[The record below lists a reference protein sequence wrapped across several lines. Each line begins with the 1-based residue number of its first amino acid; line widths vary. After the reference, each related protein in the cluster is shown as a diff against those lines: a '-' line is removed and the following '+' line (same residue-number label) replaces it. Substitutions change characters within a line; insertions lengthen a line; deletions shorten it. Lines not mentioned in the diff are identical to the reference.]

1 MLETGIKSKK
11 SGLEAAGIK
20 KVKEAHWNLEPSH
33 LTEEALKNGEGVLT
47 DTGALMCD
55 TGKFTGRAPQDRFIV
70 EDDLTK
76 DKVWWGNINKPI
88 SPENFDRLHSKM
100 LGYLEERKVYVR
112 DAYAGADK
120 THRLKLRVIN
130 TLAWHNLF
138 SYNMFIRPEEYKLP
152 DFEPNF
158 TVICCPD
165 FEADPETDG
174 TRQNNFAIINFT
186 KRMILIGGTQYSGEI
201 KKGIFSVMN
210 FLLPT
215 NDNVLP
221 MHCSANMGIEKR
233 DTAIFFGLSGTGK
246 TTLSADPER
255 LLIGD
260 DEHGW
265 TEKNVFNFEGG
276 CYAKA
281 IDLTEENEPDIF
293 RAIKFGAIAE
303 NTRFHENTR
312 NIDFKNTSVTE
323 NTRVSYPLH
332 HIDNIAS
339 PSIGGVPK
347 NIFFLT
353 CDAFGVM
360 PPILR
365 LSKGQAMYH
374 FISGYTSKVAGTEA
388 GVTEP
393 QPVFSACFGGPFMP
407 LHPTVYAEML
417 GKKMEEQN
425 VNIWLINTGWTGGP
439 YGVGSRI
446 KLKYTRAMITAALSG
461 VLDNVGYRKH
471 SIFGAEI
478 PMTCPDVPSE
488 ILSARETWQDDEGFY
503 KMSNKLAR
511 MFHEN
516 FKKFESYAN
525 EEIMDGAPKIREDY
539 E

>member
-76 DKVWWGNINKPI
+76 DKIWWGNINKPI
-88 SPENFDRLHSKM
+88 SPANFDRLHTKM

-120 THRLKLRVIN
+120 THRLKLRVVN
-130 TLAWHNLF
+130 TMAWHNLF
-138 SYNMFIRPEEYKLP
+138 CYNMFIRPEEYKLP

-158 TVICCPD
+158 TIICCPE

-186 KRMILIGGTQYSGEI
+186 KRMILIGGTQYSGEM

-215 NDNVLP
+215 NENVLP
-221 MHCSANMGIEKR
+221 MHCSANMGIEKS

-293 RAIKFGAIAE
+293 RAIKFGAIVE
-303 NTRFHENTR
+303 NTRFHKDSR
-312 NIDFKNTSVTE
+312 KIDFANTIVTE

-339 PSIGGVPK
+339 PSIGGIPK

-360 PPILR
+360 PPLLR
-365 LSKGQAMYH
+365 LNKGQAMYH

-446 KLKYTRAMITAALSG
+446 KLKYTRAMISAALSG

-488 ILSARETWQDDEGFY
+488 ILSARETWQNDEGFY

-511 MFHEN
+511 MFQEN

-525 EEIMDGAPKIREDY
+525 EEIMAGAPKVRKDY